1 MIDGIHHVQITA
13 PPGFEDAMRAF
24 YTGVLGLPE
33 VQKPAILQPRGGL
46 WFSCGELEVHVGVD
60 ADPENHTSRRHV
72 GLLVSSLAN
81 VRESLARGGI
91 DVEEDRAPLEHVVR
105 FYCRDPA
112 GNRVEFV
119 QKRG

>member
-1 MIDGIHHVQITA
+1 MIDGIHHVQVSA
-13 PPGFEDAMRAF
+13 PLGLEDAMRAF

-33 VQKPAILQPRGGL
+33 VAKPAILQPRGGV
-46 WFSCGELEVHVGVD
+46 WFSCGALELHVGID
-60 ADPENHTSRRHV
+60 ADPDNHFSRRHV
-72 GLLVSSLAN
+72 ALLVRRLDD
-81 VRESLARGGI
+81 VRDALETAGI
-91 DVEEDRAPLEHVVR
+91 DVEEDRAPLERIVR